1 MSLVQE
7 KENPESILPKCSSC
21 NKERGTGEGSA
32 LRICSL
38 SNLSILAHD
47 SSYSPMSEASSGLGF
62 RMVCLL
68 RLYKASQLGSSPAT
82 CLFPFY
88 DEVTPLVC
96 SAYNLSACEIK
107 VRKRIVKSNIIRRAV
122 QVWSASS
129 VDSVHLPQVQCIWS
143 GCGASRVSAAH
154 LKWNALRLKWV
165 QCD

>member
-1 MSLVQE
+1 MSQRPPQGQLVE
-7 KENPESILPKCSSC
+7 LNGLGLGEEGFKIISLRCCAC
-21 NKERGTGEGSA
+21 NKERGKGEGSA

-82 CLFPFY
+82 CLFSFY

-107 VRKRIVKSNIIRRAV
+107 VRKRVVKSNIIRRAV
-122 QVWSASS
+122 HVME
-129 VDSVHLPQVQCIWS
+129 V
-143 GCGASRVSAAH
+143 
-154 LKWNALRLKWV
+154 LRI
-165 QCD
+165 